1 MSYALKL
8 SFSHKVALAIL
19 FILVLWVAT
28 GPAHTEDVTERPL
41 SQEELNLMVAYKVLK
56 PETKERSV
64 KVSAHVAAN
73 RAVDIVAEVS
83 GKVTGL
89 PATKGTQVNEG
100 QLLLEIDQ
108 RNLPARLKQA
118 EAQLKRRKLET
129 QSTRNLFDRDLTNQ
143 SAVVIAESELAEA
156 EAALTDIKLDL
167 DATRVKAPFDGI
179 YDQRYVEEGEYV
191 SPGTALVRV
200 IDNRTMLIKGALSEK
215 SINDVSVGSEAYA
228 ELPTGKRVKGT
239 IRFIAASASADTRT
253 YAVEMEVT
261 GDRAGLYDGQT
272 ATLIIPQGKQDAYE
286 ISPALLIIAEDGGL
300 GVKLLDEDNRVVIVS
315 VDILEAGTD
324 GIWIYGPEGDI
335 RLITVGQGF
344 VDIGQKVEAKE
355 QESSRSKKNEDTDS
369 TQQDDDAG
377 EHQQKAADV

>member
-1 MSYALKL
+1 MSNALKL

-19 FILVLWVAT
+19 FILILWVVT
-28 GPAHTEDVTERPL
+28 GPAHTEDVTDRPL
-41 SQEELNLMVAYKVLK
+41 SQEELSLTVAYKVLN
-56 PETKERSV
+56 PEIKERSV

-167 DATRVKAPFDGI
+167 EATRVKAPFDGI

-215 SINDVSVGSEAYA
+215 SINDVRVGSKAYA
-228 ELPTGKRVKGT
+228 ELPTGKRVQGT

-261 GDRAGLYDGQT
+261 GNRDGLYDGQT
-272 ATLIIPQGKQDAYE
+272 ATLMIPQGKQDAYE
-286 ISPALLIIAEDGGL
+286 ISPALLIITEDGGL
-300 GVKLLDEDNRVVIVS
+300 GVKLLDEDNRVVIVN

-324 GIWIYGPEGDI
+324 GIWIYGPQGDI

-344 VDIGQKVEAKE
+344 VDIGQQVDAKE
-355 QESSRSKKNEDTDS
+355 QVSSRSKQKAEA
-369 TQQDDDAG
+369 DDA
-377 EHQQKAADV
+377 